1 MDSNAKI
8 CLLVCA
14 FAMARE
20 FRPVE
25 PFIAEFLIGPDVG
38 LTEKQVVQDI
48 LVISTY
54 ASLVLVIVVFLV
66 TDLLRYKPIVIADG
80 VAGVMTYVLLIG
92 RPSLQMIQVEQMFFA
107 FFYSSDSVL
116 YTYMYAKIEDKTTY
130 NQITGYVRAAVLSGK
145 FLSGFSS
152 QVFVTLHQAG
162 TNSSKLPLVYMS
174 IAGMSLNEQSA
185 TFQTHKA

>member
-1 MDSNAKI
+1 
-8 CLLVCA
+8 
-14 FAMARE
+14 
-20 FRPVE
+20 
-25 PFIAEFLIGPDVG
+25 
-38 LTEKQVVQDI
+38 
-48 LVISTY
+48 
-54 ASLVLVIVVFLV
+54 
-66 TDLLRYKPIVIADG
+66 
-80 VAGVMTYVLLIG
+80 
-92 RPSLQMIQVEQMFFA
+92 MFFA